1 MAGTQGRLLMSINT
15 TALKAP
21 TGRAPDDRFRG
32 AQSAN
37 DKWATI
43 RKIDVN
49 LMQLDE
55 SFEDNSD
62 PYNSTG
68 RFLATAFKSRSR
80 D

>member
-1 MAGTQGRLLMSINT
+1 MST
-15 TALKAP
+15 TTTTSKVP
-21 TGRAPDDRFRG
+21 GIRAPDDRFRN

-43 RKIDVN
+43 RKIEVN
-49 LMQLDE
+49 SMQLDE

-68 RFLATAFKSRSR
+68 RFLVTAIKNQNRQ
-80 D
+80 

>member
-1 MAGTQGRLLMSINT
+1 MST
-15 TALKAP
+15 TTTTPKVPLS
-21 TGRAPDDRFRG
+21 RAPDDRFKN
-32 AQSAN
+32 AESAN

-49 LMQLDE
+49 SMQLDE

-68 RFLATAFKSRSR
+68 RFLVTAIKNR
-80 D
+80 DRE

>member
-1 MAGTQGRLLMSINT
+1 MST
-15 TALKAP
+15 TTTTSKVP
-21 TGRAPDDRFRG
+21 GSRAPDDRFRN

-43 RKIDVN
+43 RKIEVN
-49 LMQLDE
+49 SMQLDE

-68 RFLATAFKSRSR
+68 RFLVTAIKNQNRQ
-80 D
+80 

>member
-1 MAGTQGRLLMSINT
+1 MST
-15 TALKAP
+15 TTTTSKVP
-21 TGRAPDDRFRG
+21 GGRAPDDRFNN

-49 LMQLDE
+49 SMQLDE

-68 RFLATAFKSRSR
+68 RFLVTALKSQNRE
-80 D
+80 

>member
-1 MAGTQGRLLMSINT
+1 MSTNT
-15 TALKAP
+15 TTSKAP
-21 TGRAPDDRFRG
+21 LSRAPDDRFKD

-49 LMQLDE
+49 SMQLDE

-68 RFLATAFKSRSR
+68 RFLVTAIKNRER
-80 D
+80 E

>member
-1 MAGTQGRLLMSINT
+1 MSINT
-15 TALKAP
+15 TALKAS
-21 TGRAPDDRFRG
+21 TGRAPDERFRNT
-32 AQSAN
+32 QSAN

-49 LMQLDE
+49 LIQLDE

-68 RFLATAFKSRSR
+68 RFLATAFKSRNR

>member
-1 MAGTQGRLLMSINT
+1 MST
-15 TALKAP
+15 TP
-21 TGRAPDDRFRG
+21 TTSKVPLSRAPDDRFRN
-32 AQSAN
+32 AESAN

-49 LMQLDE
+49 SMQLDE

-68 RFLATAFKSRSR
+68 RFLVTALKNR
-80 D
+80 DRE

>member
-1 MAGTQGRLLMSINT
+1 MSTNT
-15 TALKAP
+15 TISKASA
-21 TGRAPDDRFRG
+21 GRAPDDRFKDVR
-32 AQSAN
+32 SAN

-49 LMQLDE
+49 SMQLDE

-68 RFLATAFKSRSR
+68 RFLVTAIKNRER
-80 D
+80 E

>member
-1 MAGTQGRLLMSINT
+1 MST
-15 TALKAP
+15 TP
-21 TGRAPDDRFRG
+21 TTSKVPLSRAPDDRFPN
-32 AQSAN
+32 AESAN

-49 LMQLDE
+49 SMQLDE

-68 RFLATAFKSRSR
+68 RFLVTAVKNRHR
-80 D
+80 E

>member
-1 MAGTQGRLLMSINT
+1 MSTNT
-15 TALKAP
+15 TVPKAP
-21 TGRAPDDRFRG
+21 TSRAPDDRFRS

-49 LMQLDE
+49 AMQLDE
-55 SFEDNSD
+55 SFEDSSD

-68 RFLATAFKSRSR
+68 RFLATAIKNRNR

>member
-1 MAGTQGRLLMSINT
+1 MST
-15 TALKAP
+15 TTTP
-21 TGRAPDDRFRG
+21 SSVPVSRAPDDRFKD
-32 AQSAN
+32 AESAN

-49 LMQLDE
+49 AMQLDD

-68 RFLATAFKSRSR
+68 RFLATALKNR
-80 D
+80 DRE

>member
-1 MAGTQGRLLMSINT
+1 MST
-15 TALKAP
+15 TP
-21 TGRAPDDRFRG
+21 TTSKVPLSRAPDDRFRN
-32 AQSAN
+32 AESAN

-49 LMQLDE
+49 SMQLDE

-68 RFLATAFKSRSR
+68 RFLVTAVKNRHR
-80 D
+80 E